1 MHDRSAAVYGLCRR
15 YAFIGENA
23 MKRMMIKKGSV
34 RKGFLAAA
42 AAVTAVVSFTSC
54 AALEMLDSMAA
65 GEEKN
70 ENVPAYNASVS
81 APSDD
86 ETAESIPD
94 AGSESSE
101 AESSDGEKGTL
112 DVITDIL
119 TGGEEQNSSQV
130 SAENGDGTPQAQD
143 TETGEEVS
151 SGAVSPAALPD
162 AEQPETVL
170 PPDNAPGETTPF
182 TQVADDTS
190 LPSDSSIYSAE
201 AYTQESGMPA
211 GGGGTLS
218 AYLAY
223 SEIVRRTADH
233 VAGDPS
239 YKDEFCRY
247 YITDIDENGVSE
259 LLVETGTIEADRTVY
274 VYTFDGTQPVTLGSF
289 VSWHTTLG
297 KGSGVIYSE
306 TAAMGSY
313 LMNTIRIQDGKLFTE
328 RSAESTNESQLTEPL
343 TGYGLNDRSA
353 LEQLR
358 N

>member
-1 MHDRSAAVYGLCRR
+1 
-15 YAFIGENA
+15 
-23 MKRMMIKKGSV
+23 MKRMIIKKGSV

-65 GEEKN
+65 GEEAN

-86 ETAESIPD
+86 ETAENIADSTAPT
-94 AGSESSE
+94 SE
-101 AESSDGEKGTL
+101 AEDTSSEKGTI
-112 DVITDIL
+112 DVLTDIL
-119 TGGEEQNSSQV
+119 TGEDDDSSATEAAGSAAETAVSGE
-130 SAENGDGTPQAQD
+130 
-143 TETGEEVS
+143 
-151 SGAVSPAALPD
+151 VSPAALPD
-162 AEQPETVL
+162 TEQPEPIL
-170 PPDNAPGETTPF
+170 PPDSSLTETAPF

-201 AYTQESGMPA
+201 AYTREDSAPA

-223 SEIVRRTADH
+223 NEIVRRTADH
-233 VAGDPS
+233 VAADPS

-247 YITDIDENGVSE
+247 YITDIDDNGVSE
-259 LLVETGTIEADRTVY
+259 LLVETGSIEADRTVY

-328 RSAESTNESQLTEPL
+328 RSEESTSESRLTEPL
-343 TGYGLNDRSA
+343 TSYSLNDRSA